1 LPTAARS
8 FSLTLFLTNWAIFA
22 TGSACSVRR
31 HGLMA
36 LGEGPAVKILEPPS
50 EAQTLVQRAAFQ
62 LLLARGGPIGLNDLA
77 QHSGVGLESVSNL
90 VNLLDGAGRIRRNA
104 AGGVVGSGGL
114 SVIPDRHEIELDGR
128 RFWTWCAYDIL
139 GIFGV
144 TGATGQTVSPS
155 PPDGRPIVLHF
166 TRGRPDKHG
175 AVLFRPDENLMTS
188 CENVYE
194 QWCPNSNLFA
204 SREQAEQWAD
214 QRGLPGRVLDLDEAS
229 DLATEA
235 WNDVIRPTSIV
246 VDRRSD

>member
-1 LPTAARS
+1 MSPARADS
-8 FSLTLFLTNWAIFA
+8 
-22 TGSACSVRR
+22 
-31 HGLMA
+31 
-36 LGEGPAVKILEPPS
+36 PS
-50 EAQTLVQRAAFQ
+50 DAQTLVQRAAFQ
-62 LLLARGGPIGLNDLA
+62 LLLARGGAIGLNDLA
-77 QHSGVGLESVSNL
+77 QHSGVRLESVSNL
-90 VNLLDGAGRIRRNA
+90 VDQLDGAGRIRRNA
-104 AGGVVGSGGL
+104 AGEVVGSGGL

-144 TGATGQTVSPS
+144 TGATGQAVSPS

-175 AVLFRPDENLMTS
+175 AVLFRPDEDLMTS

-204 SREQAEQWAD
+204 SRELADQWAD
-214 QRGLPGRVLDLDEAS
+214 QQSLPGRVLDLDEAS

-235 WNDVIRPTSIV
+235 WNDVIRPTSFV